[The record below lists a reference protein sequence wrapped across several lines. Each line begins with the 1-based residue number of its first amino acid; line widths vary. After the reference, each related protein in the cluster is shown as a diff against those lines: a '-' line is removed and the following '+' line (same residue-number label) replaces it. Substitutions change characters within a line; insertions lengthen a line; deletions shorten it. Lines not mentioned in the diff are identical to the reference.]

1 MPVRPHLD
9 ALVVMLRVWGS
20 YGLLAGTSL
29 GVLAVGAEAALLRSD
44 SPEAAAGAVGVLAG
58 CAAVLVTGG
67 LAAWLAARG
76 LQRRRATGRLGAL
89 VLAVINVFIVPFGT
103 AIGVYTFWVLLNNDA
118 RREFGRPPR
127 AIGAPR

>member
-20 YGLLAGTSL
+20 YGLLAGISL
-29 GVLAVGAEAALLRSD
+29 GVLAAGAEAALLRSD
-44 SPEAAAGAVGVLAG
+44 SPAAAVGAVGVLAG
-58 CAAVLVTGG
+58 CAAVLIAGG
-67 LAAWLAARG
+67 MASWLAARG
-76 LQRRRATGRLGAL
+76 LQRRRASGRLGAL
-89 VLAVINVFIVPFGT
+89 ALAVVNLFIVPFGT

-127 AIGAPR
+127 AIGAAR